1 MMNMNEFEIRVG
13 LIKGR
18 HEMPVYNYIFDE
30 PIEDVTDFDGIE
42 EHILD
47 FIKTE
52 VGIHT
57 TCFGQAVNAVTAED
71 AHVWAGDKR
80 LTVYATGLTAV
91 TAALIRVC
99 LMYGVNLTL
108 MHYDTACGLYKPQ
121 VIW

>member
-1 MMNMNEFEIRVG
+1 MMMNEFEIRVG

-18 HEMPVYNYIFDE
+18 HEMPVERYIFDE
-30 PIEDVTDFDGIE
+30 PIEDVTDYHKIE
-42 EHILD
+42 EHILN
-47 FIKTE
+47 FVKTE
-52 VGIHT
+52 VGVHT
-57 TCFGQAVNAVTAED
+57 THFGAAVNAVTAED

-80 LTVYATGLTAV
+80 LTVYVTGLTAV

-108 MHYDTACGLYKPQ
+108 MHYDITCGLYKPQ